1 MTSSLFKT
9 YKMRI
14 LIISAGVILLT
25 AGCTVKVNEYKDP
38 VTPEILEEGFINPP
52 DSVKPWVY
60 WYWISD
66 NNTKEGITKDLE
78 AMSDVGIGEALIGN
92 IGYEGMPYGKDQIL
106 GEEWWQLIEH
116 AIREGKRTGVN
127 IGIFNCP
134 GWSQSGGPWV
144 KPDESMRYLIYR
156 EIEIEGGRKLELKL
170 DKPSELF
177 QQVKVLA
184 FPVPDNEHSN
194 LNRKNSIIS
203 TIPQLESPD
212 NLIDSDTG
220 TVCLFRKARGSKEI
234 IIDIESRDT
243 FKARSLLLYPA
254 NKPFSADIDFMI
266 NLNGEYKSI
275 KKFRYDRS
283 NARINVGP
291 MPKGPVAV
299 SVPEVNSKNFRL
311 VMSNFSLSNYLT
323 NLPNNASDAA
333 LSEIIISGAP
343 RVESFIEKQLGK
355 MCQTPFPLWNEY
367 QWRLQEETGSEG
379 MKVNPDG
386 VLDLTSEV
394 SPEGILNWTAP
405 GGRWIV
411 LNIGA
416 VPTGAKNA
424 QAAPHAVGWE
434 VDKMNKDHLRK
445 HFDAYIG
452 KLLGR
457 MSPEERTAL
466 KHVVLDSYEQGSQ
479 NWTERMIED
488 FTERYGYDPV
498 PWFPVFTGRI
508 VGSVDQSDR
517 FLWDWRRL
525 VADRIAYD
533 YVGGFRELCQE
544 KGLRIWLENYGHW
557 GFPSEFL
564 MYGGQS
570 HDVAGEF
577 WNEGDLGN
585 IECRAASSA
594 AHIYGKKLVSAE
606 SYTSAGSAYQRYP
619 AMLKKRGDWSYTE
632 GINQVILHLYIH
644 QPYEERNPGINAW
657 FGTEFN
663 RKNTWFRQ
671 SKNWIDYQRRCMFML
686 RRGLPVNDI
695 CYFIG
700 EDVPKMTGARI
711 PEIPDG
717 YSYDYIN
724 AEVIMNRMSVEN
736 GRLVLP
742 DGMSYSLM
750 ILPPLETM
758 RPELLQKIAEL
769 VEKGAKV
776 YGPPPSR
783 SPSLQNYPEADLA
796 VKRLAQDLWNDNDGK
811 TDRSGKRS
819 VMNNLSLKEAL
830 DITGILPDV
839 RIAGNTSV
847 LWIHRKMNDC
857 DIYFI
862 TNQSDNKVSFDGAFR
877 VRGMQPELWDPLNG
891 QIRDLKVF
899 SQHEG
904 ITEIPL
910 QLEPYGSAFI
920 VFRKSCEKRSKAPE
934 SKTNFPDPV
943 TIAKINTPW
952 EVTFDKTLRGPEKS
966 IVMGSLEDW
975 TKNPD
980 ERIRYY
986 SGSAIYR
993 NSFTLGEIPEGEKIK
1008 IDLGKVSVMAE
1019 VRVNGRLAGGVWTSP
1034 WTVDIT
1040 EMVKQGE
1047 NLLEIEV
1054 VNNWINRLIGDSML
1068 PEKERITWLN
1078 ENPARPGDS
1087 LQPSGLMGQVTVGSI
1102 RY

>member
-1 MTSSLFKT
+1 MKP
-9 YKMRI
+9 I
-14 LIISAGVILLT
+14 LSIVTVILLT
-25 AGCTVKVNEYKDP
+25 TGCANYQPTDSDA
-38 VTPEILEEGFINPP
+38 VTPDMLMEGFTNPP

-66 NNTKEGITKDLE
+66 NNTREGVTRDLE
-78 AMSDVGIGEALIGN
+78 AMAEVGIGEALIGN
-92 IGYEGMPYGKDQIL
+92 IGYEGMQYGNPGIL
-106 GEEWWQLIEH
+106 SEEWWQMIEH
-116 AIREGKRTGVN
+116 TIREGKRTGVN
-127 IGIFNCP
+127 IGLFNCP

-144 KPDESMRYLIYR
+144 NPEESMRYLLYS
-156 EIEIEGGRKLELKL
+156 ELEIEGGKKLELKL
-170 DKPSELF
+170 VKPSEFF
-177 QQVKVLA
+177 QQVRVLA
-184 FPVPDNEHSN
+184 FPVPDNEHST
-194 LNRKNSIIS
+194 LNRINSIIS

-212 NLIDSDTG
+212 NLIDGDTG
-220 TVCLFRKARGSKEI
+220 TVCLFRRAAGSKEI
-234 IIDIESRDT
+234 IIDIQSKDS
-243 FKARSLLLYPA
+243 FAARSLLLYPA
-254 NKPFSADIDFMI
+254 NTPFAADIDLMI

-291 MPKGPVAV
+291 IPKGPVAV
-299 SVPEVNSKNFRL
+299 SIPEVNSKNFRL
-311 VMSNFSLSNYLT
+311 IMSNFSLSNYLT

-333 LSEIIISGAP
+333 LSEIVLSGSP

-367 QWRLQEETGSEG
+367 QWKPQEETGSEE
-379 MKVNPDG
+379 MKVNPG
-386 VLDLTSEV
+386 NVLDLTS
-394 SPEGILNWTAP
+394 STAADGTLIWAAPE
-405 GGRWIV
+405 GRWI
-411 LNIGA
+411 LLQIGA
-416 VPTGAKNA
+416 VPTGTRNA
-424 QAAPHAVGWE
+424 QAAPHAMGWE
-434 VDKMNKDHLRK
+434 VDKMNKHHLKK
-445 HFDAYIG
+445 HFDSYIG
-452 KLLGR
+452 KLLER
-457 MSPEERTAL
+457 MPAEERTAL

-479 NWTERMIED
+479 NWTENMIED
-488 FTERYGYDPV
+488 FEVKYGYDPV
-498 PWFPVFTGRI
+498 PWFPVFTGRV
-508 VGSVDQSDR
+508 VGSADQSDR

-606 SYTSAGSAYQRYP
+606 SYTSAGQAYQRYP

-644 QPYEERNPGINAW
+644 QPYEDKSPGINAW

-711 PEIPDG
+711 PEMPDG

-724 AEVIMNRMSVEN
+724 AEVIMNRLTVKD

-742 DGMSYSLM
+742 DGMSYSLLV
-750 ILPPLETM
+750 LPPLEKM

-769 VEKGAKV
+769 VKKGAKV

-783 SPSLQNYPEADLA
+783 SPSLQNYPAADLTVKQLVQELWDEADIKA
-796 VKRLAQDLWNDNDGK
+796 RK
-811 TDRSGKRS
+811 SGKRS
-819 VMNNLSLKEAL
+819 VMNNMSLKEAL
-830 DITGILPDV
+830 DITGVLPDV
-839 RIAGNTSV
+839 RVTESTPV

-862 TNQSDNKVSFDGAFR
+862 TNQSDNRLAFEAAFR

-891 QIRDLKVF
+891 RVRDLKVF
-899 SQHEG
+899 THNG
-904 ITEIPL
+904 GMTEIPL
-910 QLEPYGSAFI
+910 QLESYGSAFI
-920 VFRKSCEKRSKAPE
+920 VFRRSSDSRSEKPMV
-934 SKTNFPDPV
+934 KTNFPDPV
-943 TIAKINTPW
+943 TLLQISTPW
-952 EVTFDKTLRGPEKS
+952 EVTFDKTLRGPENR
-966 IVMGSLEDW
+966 IMMETPEDW
-975 TKNPD
+975 TKSRD
-980 ERIRYY
+980 ERIRFY
-986 SGSAIYR
+986 SGSAVYR
-993 NSFTLGEIPEGEKIK
+993 NSFTLGEIPAGENII
-1008 IDLGKVSVMAE
+1008 IDLGKVGVMAE
-1019 VRVNGRLAGGVWTSP
+1019 VKVNGRFAGGVWTSP

-1047 NLLEIEV
+1047 NILEIEV

-1078 ENPARPGDS
+1078 ENPARPGDP
-1087 LQPSGLMGQVTVGSI
+1087 LQPSGLMGPVVVRSI
-1102 RY
+1102 KY

>member
-1 MTSSLFKT
+1 MKP
-9 YKMRI
+9 I
-14 LIISAGVILLT
+14 LSIVTVILLT
-25 AGCTVKVNEYKDP
+25 TGCANYQPTDSDA
-38 VTPEILEEGFINPP
+38 VTPDMLMEGFTNPP

-66 NNTKEGITKDLE
+66 NNTREGVTRDLE
-78 AMSDVGIGEALIGN
+78 AMAEVGIGEALIGN
-92 IGYEGMPYGKDQIL
+92 IGYEGMQYGNPGIL
-106 GEEWWQLIEH
+106 SEAWWQMIEH
-116 AIREGKRTGVN
+116 TIREGKRTGVN
-127 IGIFNCP
+127 IGLFNCP

-144 KPDESMRYLIYR
+144 NPEESMRYLLYS
-156 EIEIEGGRKLELKL
+156 ELEIEGGKKLELKL
-170 DKPSELF
+170 VKPSEFF
-177 QQVKVLA
+177 QQVRVLA
-184 FPVPDNEHSN
+184 FPVPDNEHST
-194 LNRKNSIIS
+194 LNRINSIIS

-212 NLIDSDTG
+212 NLIDGDTG
-220 TVCLFRKARGSKEI
+220 TVCLFRRAAGSKEI
-234 IIDIESRDT
+234 IIDIQSKDS
-243 FKARSLLLYPA
+243 FAARSLLLYPA
-254 NKPFSADIDFMI
+254 NTPFAADIDLMI
-266 NLNGEYKSI
+266 NLNGKYKSI

-291 MPKGPVAV
+291 IPKGPVAV
-299 SVPEVNSKNFRL
+299 SIPEVNSKNFRL
-311 VMSNFSLSNYLT
+311 IMSNFSLSNYLT

-333 LSEIIISGAP
+333 LSEIVLSGSP

-367 QWRLQEETGSEG
+367 QWKPQEETGSEE
-379 MKVNPDG
+379 MKVNPG
-386 VLDLTSEV
+386 NVLDLTS
-394 SPEGILNWTAP
+394 STAADGTLIWAAPE
-405 GGRWIV
+405 GRWI
-411 LNIGA
+411 LLQIGA
-416 VPTGAKNA
+416 VPTGTRNA
-424 QAAPHAVGWE
+424 QAAPHAMGWE
-434 VDKMNKDHLRK
+434 VDKMNKHHLKK
-445 HFDAYIG
+445 HFDSYIG
-452 KLLGR
+452 KLLER
-457 MSPEERTAL
+457 MPAEERTAL

-479 NWTERMIED
+479 NWTENMIED
-488 FTERYGYDPV
+488 FEVKYGYDPV
-498 PWFPVFTGRI
+498 PWFPVFTGRV
-508 VGSVDQSDR
+508 VGSADQSDR

-606 SYTSAGSAYQRYP
+606 SYTSAGQAYQRYP

-644 QPYEERNPGINAW
+644 QPYEDKSPGINAW

-711 PEIPDG
+711 PEMPDG

-724 AEVIMNRMSVEN
+724 AEVIMNRLTVKD

-742 DGMSYSLM
+742 DGMSYSLLV
-750 ILPPLETM
+750 LPPLEKM

-769 VEKGAKV
+769 VKKGAKV

-783 SPSLQNYPEADLA
+783 SPSLQNYPAADLTVKQLVQELWDEADIKA
-796 VKRLAQDLWNDNDGK
+796 RK
-811 TDRSGKRS
+811 SGKRS
-819 VMNNLSLKEAL
+819 VMNNMSLKEAL
-830 DITGILPDV
+830 DITGVLPDV
-839 RIAGNTSV
+839 RVTESTPV

-862 TNQSDNKVSFDGAFR
+862 TNQSDNRLAFEAAFR
-877 VRGMQPELWDPLNG
+877 VSGMQPELWDPLNG
-891 QIRDLKVF
+891 RVRDLKVF
-899 SQHEG
+899 THNG
-904 ITEIPL
+904 GMTEIPL
-910 QLEPYGSAFI
+910 QLESYGSAFI
-920 VFRKSCEKRSKAPE
+920 VFRRSSDSRSEKPMV
-934 SKTNFPDPV
+934 KTNFPDPV
-943 TIAKINTPW
+943 TLLQISTPW
-952 EVTFDKTLRGPEKS
+952 EVTFDKTLRGPENR
-966 IVMGSLEDW
+966 IMMETPEDW
-975 TKNPD
+975 TKSRD
-980 ERIRYY
+980 ERIRFY
-986 SGSAIYR
+986 SGSAVYR
-993 NSFTLGEIPEGEKIK
+993 NSFTLREIPAGENII
-1008 IDLGKVSVMAE
+1008 IDLGKVGVMAE
-1019 VRVNGRLAGGVWTSP
+1019 VKVNGRFAGGVWTSP

-1047 NLLEIEV
+1047 NILEIEV
-1054 VNNWINRLIGDSML
+1054 VNNWINRLTGDSML

-1078 ENPARPGDS
+1078 ENPARPGDP
-1087 LQPSGLMGQVTVGSI
+1087 LQPSGLMGPVVVRSI
-1102 RY
+1102 KY

>member
-1 MTSSLFKT
+1 MKP
-9 YKMRI
+9 I
-14 LIISAGVILLT
+14 LSIVTVILLT
-25 AGCTVKVNEYKDP
+25 TGCANYQPTDSDA
-38 VTPEILEEGFINPP
+38 VTPDMLMKGFTNPP

-66 NNTKEGITKDLE
+66 NNTREGVTRDLE
-78 AMSDVGIGEALIGN
+78 AMAEVGIGEALIGN
-92 IGYEGMPYGKDQIL
+92 IGYEGMQYGNPGIL
-106 GEEWWQLIEH
+106 SEEWWQMIEH
-116 AIREGKRTGVN
+116 TIREGKRTGVN
-127 IGIFNCP
+127 IGLFNCP

-144 KPDESMRYLIYR
+144 NPEESMRYLLYS
-156 EIEIEGGRKLELKL
+156 ELEIEGGKKLELKL
-170 DKPSELF
+170 VKPSEFF
-177 QQVKVLA
+177 QQVRVLA
-184 FPVPDNEHSN
+184 FPVPDNEHST
-194 LNRKNSIIS
+194 LNRINSIIS

-212 NLIDSDTG
+212 NLIDGDTG
-220 TVCLFRKARGSKEI
+220 TVCLFRRAAGSKEI
-234 IIDIESRDT
+234 IIDIQSKDS
-243 FKARSLLLYPA
+243 FAARSLLLYPA
-254 NKPFSADIDFMI
+254 NTPFAADIDLMI
-266 NLNGEYKSI
+266 NLNGKYKSI

-291 MPKGPVAV
+291 IPKGPVAV
-299 SVPEVNSKNFRL
+299 SIPEVNSKNFRL
-311 VMSNFSLSNYLT
+311 IMSNFSLSNYLT

-333 LSEIIISGAP
+333 LSEIVLSGSP

-367 QWRLQEETGSEG
+367 QWKPQEETGSEE
-379 MKVNPDG
+379 MKVNPG
-386 VLDLTSEV
+386 NVLDLTS
-394 SPEGILNWTAP
+394 STAADGTLIWAAPE
-405 GGRWIV
+405 GRWI
-411 LNIGA
+411 LLQIGA
-416 VPTGAKNA
+416 VPTGTRNA
-424 QAAPHAVGWE
+424 QAAPHAMGWE
-434 VDKMNKDHLRK
+434 VDKMNKHHLKK
-445 HFDAYIG
+445 HFDSYIG
-452 KLLGR
+452 KLLER
-457 MSPEERTAL
+457 MPAEERTAL

-479 NWTERMIED
+479 NWTENMIED
-488 FTERYGYDPV
+488 FEVKYGYDPV
-498 PWFPVFTGRI
+498 PWFPVFTGRV
-508 VGSVDQSDR
+508 VGSADQSDR

-606 SYTSAGSAYQRYP
+606 SYTSAGQAYQRYP

-644 QPYEERNPGINAW
+644 QPYEDKSPGINAW

-711 PEIPDG
+711 PEMPDG

-724 AEVIMNRMSVEN
+724 AEVIMNRLTMKD

-742 DGMSYSLM
+742 DGMSYSLLV
-750 ILPPLETM
+750 LPPLETM

-769 VEKGAKV
+769 VKKGAKV

-783 SPSLQNYPEADLA
+783 SPSLQNYPAADLTVKQLVQELWDEADIKA
-796 VKRLAQDLWNDNDGK
+796 RK
-811 TDRSGKRS
+811 SGKRS
-819 VMNNLSLKEAL
+819 VMNNMSLKEAL
-830 DITGILPDV
+830 DITGVLPDV
-839 RIAGNTSV
+839 RVTESTPV

-862 TNQSDNKVSFDGAFR
+862 TNQSDNRLAFEAAFR
-877 VRGMQPELWDPLNG
+877 VSGMQPELWDPLNG
-891 QIRDLKVF
+891 RVRDLKVF
-899 SQHEG
+899 THNG
-904 ITEIPL
+904 GMTEIPL
-910 QLEPYGSAFI
+910 QLESYGSAFI
-920 VFRKSCEKRSKAPE
+920 VFRRSSDSRSEKPMV
-934 SKTNFPDPV
+934 KTNFPDPV
-943 TIAKINTPW
+943 TLLQISTPW
-952 EVTFDKTLRGPEKS
+952 EVTFDKTLRGPENR
-966 IVMGSLEDW
+966 IMMETPEDW
-975 TKNPD
+975 TKSRD
-980 ERIRYY
+980 ERIRFY
-986 SGSAIYR
+986 SGSAVYR
-993 NSFTLGEIPEGEKIK
+993 NSFTLREIPAGENII
-1008 IDLGKVSVMAE
+1008 IDLGKVGVMAE
-1019 VRVNGRLAGGVWTSP
+1019 VKVNGRFAGGVWTSP

-1047 NLLEIEV
+1047 NILEIEV
-1054 VNNWINRLIGDSML
+1054 VNNWINRLTGDSML

-1078 ENPARPGDS
+1078 ENPARPGDP
-1087 LQPSGLMGQVTVGSI
+1087 LQPSGLMGPVVVRSI
-1102 RY
+1102 KY

>member
-1 MTSSLFKT
+1 MKP
-9 YKMRI
+9 I
-14 LIISAGVILLT
+14 LSIVTVILLT
-25 AGCTVKVNEYKDP
+25 TGCANYQPTDSDA
-38 VTPEILEEGFINPP
+38 VTPDMLMEGFTNPP

-66 NNTKEGITKDLE
+66 NNTREGVTRDLE
-78 AMSDVGIGEALIGN
+78 AMAEVGIGEALIGN
-92 IGYEGMPYGKDQIL
+92 IGYEGMQYGNPGIL
-106 GEEWWQLIEH
+106 SEEWWQMIEH
-116 AIREGKRTGVN
+116 TIREGKRTGVN
-127 IGIFNCP
+127 IGLFNCP

-144 KPDESMRYLIYR
+144 NPEESMRYLLYS
-156 EIEIEGGRKLELKL
+156 ELEIEGGKKLELKL
-170 DKPSELF
+170 VKPSEFF
-177 QQVKVLA
+177 QQVRVLA
-184 FPVPDNEHSN
+184 FPVPDNEHST
-194 LNRKNSIIS
+194 LNRINSIIS

-212 NLIDSDTG
+212 NLIDGDTG
-220 TVCLFRKARGSKEI
+220 TICLFRRAAGSKEI
-234 IIDIESRDT
+234 IIDIQSKDS
-243 FKARSLLLYPA
+243 FAARSLLLYPA
-254 NKPFSADIDFMI
+254 NTPFAADIDLMI
-266 NLNGEYKSI
+266 NLNGKYKSI

-291 MPKGPVAV
+291 IPKGPVAV
-299 SVPEVNSKNFRL
+299 SIPEVNSKNFRL
-311 VMSNFSLSNYLT
+311 IMSNFSLSNYLT

-333 LSEIIISGAP
+333 LSEIVLSGSP

-367 QWRLQEETGSEG
+367 QWKPQEETGSEE
-379 MKVNPDG
+379 MKVNPG
-386 VLDLTSEV
+386 NVLDLTS
-394 SPEGILNWTAP
+394 STAADGTLIWAAPE
-405 GGRWIV
+405 GRWI
-411 LNIGA
+411 LLQIGA
-416 VPTGAKNA
+416 VPTGTRNA
-424 QAAPHAVGWE
+424 QAAPHAMGWE
-434 VDKMNKDHLRK
+434 VDKMNKHHLKK
-445 HFDAYIG
+445 HFDSYIG
-452 KLLGR
+452 KLLER
-457 MSPEERTAL
+457 MPAEERTAL

-479 NWTERMIED
+479 NWTENMIED
-488 FTERYGYDPV
+488 FEVKYGYDPV
-498 PWFPVFTGRI
+498 PWFPVFTGRV
-508 VGSVDQSDR
+508 VGSADQSDR

-606 SYTSAGSAYQRYP
+606 SYTSAGQAYQRYP

-644 QPYEERNPGINAW
+644 QPYEDKSPGINAW

-711 PEIPDG
+711 PEMPDG

-724 AEVIMNRMSVEN
+724 AEVIMNRLTVKD

-742 DGMSYSLM
+742 DGMSYSLLV
-750 ILPPLETM
+750 LPPLETM

-769 VEKGAKV
+769 VKKGAKV

-783 SPSLQNYPEADLA
+783 SPSLQNYPAADLTVKQLVQELWDEADIKA
-796 VKRLAQDLWNDNDGK
+796 RK
-811 TDRSGKRS
+811 SGKRS
-819 VMNNLSLKEAL
+819 VMNNMSLKEAL
-830 DITGILPDV
+830 DITGVLPDV
-839 RIAGNTSV
+839 RVTESTPV

-862 TNQSDNKVSFDGAFR
+862 TNQSDNRLAFEAAFR
-877 VRGMQPELWDPLNG
+877 VSGMQPELWDPLNG
-891 QIRDLKVF
+891 RVRDLKVF
-899 SQHEG
+899 THNG
-904 ITEIPL
+904 GMTEIPL
-910 QLEPYGSAFI
+910 QLESYGSAFI
-920 VFRKSCEKRSKAPE
+920 VFRRSSDSRSEKPMV
-934 SKTNFPDPV
+934 KTNFPDPV
-943 TIAKINTPW
+943 TLLQISTPW
-952 EVTFDKTLRGPEKS
+952 EVTFDKTLRGPENR
-966 IVMGSLEDW
+966 IMMETPEDW
-975 TKNPD
+975 TKSRD
-980 ERIRYY
+980 ERIRFY
-986 SGSAIYR
+986 SGSAVYR
-993 NSFTLGEIPEGEKIK
+993 NSFTLREIPAGENII
-1008 IDLGKVSVMAE
+1008 IDLGKVGVMAE
-1019 VRVNGRLAGGVWTSP
+1019 VKVNGRFAGGVWTSP

-1047 NLLEIEV
+1047 NILEIEV
-1054 VNNWINRLIGDSML
+1054 VNNWINRLTGDSML

-1078 ENPARPGDS
+1078 ENPARPGDP
-1087 LQPSGLMGQVTVGSI
+1087 LQPSGLMGPVVVRSI
-1102 RY
+1102 KY

>member
-1 MTSSLFKT
+1 MKP
-9 YKMRI
+9 I
-14 LIISAGVILLT
+14 LSIVTVILLT
-25 AGCTVKVNEYKDP
+25 TGCANYQPTDSDA
-38 VTPEILEEGFINPP
+38 VTPDMLMEGFTNPP

-66 NNTKEGITKDLE
+66 NNTREGVTRDLE
-78 AMSDVGIGEALIGN
+78 AMAEVGIGEALIGN
-92 IGYEGMPYGKDQIL
+92 IGYEGMQYGNPGIL
-106 GEEWWQLIEH
+106 SEAWWQMIEH
-116 AIREGKRTGVN
+116 TIREGKRTGVN
-127 IGIFNCP
+127 IGLFNCP

-144 KPDESMRYLIYR
+144 NPEESMRYLLYS
-156 EIEIEGGRKLELKL
+156 ELEIEGGKKLELKL
-170 DKPSELF
+170 VKPSEFF
-177 QQVKVLA
+177 QQVRVLA
-184 FPVPDNEHSN
+184 FPVPDNEHST
-194 LNRKNSIIS
+194 LNRINSIIS

-212 NLIDSDTG
+212 NLIDGDTG
-220 TVCLFRKARGSKEI
+220 TVCLFRRAAGSKEI
-234 IIDIESRDT
+234 IIDIQSKDS
-243 FKARSLLLYPA
+243 FAARSLLLYPA
-254 NKPFSADIDFMI
+254 NTPFAADIDLMI
-266 NLNGEYKSI
+266 NLNGKYKSI

-291 MPKGPVAV
+291 IPKGPVAV
-299 SVPEVNSKNFRL
+299 SIPEVNSKNFRL
-311 VMSNFSLSNYLT
+311 IMSNFSLSNYLT

-333 LSEIIISGAP
+333 LSEIVLSGSP

-367 QWRLQEETGSEG
+367 QWKPQEETGSEE
-379 MKVNPDG
+379 MKVNPG
-386 VLDLTSEV
+386 NVLDLTS
-394 SPEGILNWTAP
+394 STAADGTLIWAAPE
-405 GGRWIV
+405 GRWI
-411 LNIGA
+411 LLQIGA
-416 VPTGAKNA
+416 VPTGTRNA
-424 QAAPHAVGWE
+424 QAAPHAMGWE
-434 VDKMNKDHLRK
+434 VDKMNKHHLKK
-445 HFDAYIG
+445 HFDSYIG
-452 KLLGR
+452 KLLER
-457 MSPEERTAL
+457 MPAEERTAL

-479 NWTERMIED
+479 NWTENMIED
-488 FTERYGYDPV
+488 FEVKYGYDPV
-498 PWFPVFTGRI
+498 PWFPVFTGRV
-508 VGSVDQSDR
+508 VGSADQSDR

-606 SYTSAGSAYQRYP
+606 SYTSAGQAYQRYP

-644 QPYEERNPGINAW
+644 QPYEDKSPGINAW

-711 PEIPDG
+711 PEMPDG

-724 AEVIMNRMSVEN
+724 AEVIMNRLTVKD

-742 DGMSYSLM
+742 DGMSYSLLV
-750 ILPPLETM
+750 LPPLEKM

-769 VEKGAKV
+769 VKKGAKV

-783 SPSLQNYPEADLA
+783 SPSLQNYPAADLTVKQLVQELWDEADIKA
-796 VKRLAQDLWNDNDGK
+796 RK
-811 TDRSGKRS
+811 SGKRS
-819 VMNNLSLKEAL
+819 VMNNMSLKEAL
-830 DITGILPDV
+830 DITGVLPDV
-839 RIAGNTSV
+839 RVTESTPV

-862 TNQSDNKVSFDGAFR
+862 TNQSDNRLAFEAAFR
-877 VRGMQPELWDPLNG
+877 VSGMQPELWDPLNG
-891 QIRDLKVF
+891 RVRDLKVF
-899 SQHEG
+899 THNG
-904 ITEIPL
+904 GMTEIPL
-910 QLEPYGSAFI
+910 QLESYGSAFI
-920 VFRKSCEKRSKAPE
+920 VFRRSSDSRSEKPMV
-934 SKTNFPDPV
+934 KTNFPDPV
-943 TIAKINTPW
+943 TLLQISTPW
-952 EVTFDKTLRGPEKS
+952 EVTFDKTLRGPENR
-966 IVMGSLEDW
+966 IMMETPEDW
-975 TKNPD
+975 TKSRD
-980 ERIRYY
+980 ERIRFY
-986 SGSAIYR
+986 SGSAVYR
-993 NSFTLGEIPEGEKIK
+993 NSFTLREIPAGENII
-1008 IDLGKVSVMAE
+1008 IDLGKVGVMAE
-1019 VRVNGRLAGGVWTSP
+1019 VKVNGRFAGGVWTSP

-1047 NLLEIEV
+1047 NILEIEV

-1078 ENPARPGDS
+1078 ENPARPGDP
-1087 LQPSGLMGQVTVGSI
+1087 LQPSGLMGPVVVRSI
-1102 RY
+1102 KY

>member
-1 MTSSLFKT
+1 MKP
-9 YKMRI
+9 I
-14 LIISAGVILLT
+14 LSIVTVILLT
-25 AGCTVKVNEYKDP
+25 TGCANYQPTDSDA
-38 VTPEILEEGFINPP
+38 VTPDMLMEGFTNPP

-66 NNTKEGITKDLE
+66 NNTREGVTRDLE
-78 AMSDVGIGEALIGN
+78 AMAEVGIGEALIGN
-92 IGYEGMPYGKDQIL
+92 IGYEGMQYGNPGIL
-106 GEEWWQLIEH
+106 SEEWWQMIEH
-116 AIREGKRTGVN
+116 TIREGKRTGVN
-127 IGIFNCP
+127 IGLFNCP

-144 KPDESMRYLIYR
+144 NPEESMRYLLYS
-156 EIEIEGGRKLELKL
+156 ELEIEGGKKLELKL
-170 DKPSELF
+170 VKPSEFF
-177 QQVKVLA
+177 QQVRVLA
-184 FPVPDNEHSN
+184 FPVPDNEHST
-194 LNRKNSIIS
+194 LNRINSIIS

-212 NLIDSDTG
+212 NLIDGDTG
-220 TVCLFRKARGSKEI
+220 TVCLFRRAAGSKEI
-234 IIDIESRDT
+234 IIDIQSKDS
-243 FKARSLLLYPA
+243 FAARSLLLYPA
-254 NKPFSADIDFMI
+254 NTPFAADIDLMI
-266 NLNGEYKSI
+266 NLNGKYKSI

-291 MPKGPVAV
+291 IPKGPVAV
-299 SVPEVNSKNFRL
+299 SIPEVNSKNFRL
-311 VMSNFSLSNYLT
+311 IMSNFSLSNYLT

-333 LSEIIISGAP
+333 LSEIVLSGSP

-367 QWRLQEETGSEG
+367 QWKPQEETGSEE
-379 MKVNPDG
+379 MKVNPG
-386 VLDLTSEV
+386 NVLDLTS
-394 SPEGILNWTAP
+394 STAADGTLIWAAPE
-405 GGRWIV
+405 GRWI
-411 LNIGA
+411 LLQIGA
-416 VPTGAKNA
+416 VPTGTRNA
-424 QAAPHAVGWE
+424 QAAPHAMGWE
-434 VDKMNKDHLRK
+434 VDKMNKHHLKK
-445 HFDAYIG
+445 HFDSYIG
-452 KLLGR
+452 KLLER
-457 MSPEERTAL
+457 MPAEERTAL

-479 NWTERMIED
+479 NWTENMIED
-488 FTERYGYDPV
+488 FEVKYGYDPV
-498 PWFPVFTGRI
+498 PWFPVFTGRV
-508 VGSVDQSDR
+508 VGSADQSDR

-606 SYTSAGSAYQRYP
+606 SYTSAGQAYQRYP

-644 QPYEERNPGINAW
+644 QPYEDKSPGINAW

-711 PEIPDG
+711 PEMPDG

-724 AEVIMNRMSVEN
+724 AEVIMNRLTVKD

-742 DGMSYSLM
+742 DGMSYSLLV
-750 ILPPLETM
+750 LPPLETM

-769 VEKGAKV
+769 VKKGAKV

-783 SPSLQNYPEADLA
+783 SPSLQNYPAADLTVKQLVQELWDEADIKA
-796 VKRLAQDLWNDNDGK
+796 RK
-811 TDRSGKRS
+811 SGKRS
-819 VMNNLSLKEAL
+819 VMNNMSLKEAL
-830 DITGILPDV
+830 DITGVLPDV
-839 RIAGNTSV
+839 RVTESTPV

-862 TNQSDNKVSFDGAFR
+862 TNQSDNRLAFEAAFR
-877 VRGMQPELWDPLNG
+877 VSGMQPELWDPLNG
-891 QIRDLKVF
+891 RVRDLKVF
-899 SQHEG
+899 THNG
-904 ITEIPL
+904 GMTEIPL
-910 QLEPYGSAFI
+910 QLESYGSAFI
-920 VFRKSCEKRSKAPE
+920 VFRRSSDSRSEKPMV
-934 SKTNFPDPV
+934 KTNFPDPV
-943 TIAKINTPW
+943 TLLQISTPW
-952 EVTFDKTLRGPEKS
+952 EVTFDKTLRGPENR
-966 IVMGSLEDW
+966 IMMETPEDW
-975 TKNPD
+975 TKSRD
-980 ERIRYY
+980 ERIRFY
-986 SGSAIYR
+986 SGSAVYR
-993 NSFTLGEIPEGEKIK
+993 NSFTLREIPAGENII
-1008 IDLGKVSVMAE
+1008 IDLGKVGVMAE
-1019 VRVNGRLAGGVWTSP
+1019 VKVNGRFAGGVWTSP

-1047 NLLEIEV
+1047 NILEIEV
-1054 VNNWINRLIGDSML
+1054 VNNWINRLTGDSML

-1078 ENPARPGDS
+1078 ENPARPGDP
-1087 LQPSGLMGQVTVGSI
+1087 LQPSGLMGPVVVRSI
-1102 RY
+1102 KY

>member
-1 MTSSLFKT
+1 MKP
-9 YKMRI
+9 I
-14 LIISAGVILLT
+14 LSIVTVILLT
-25 AGCTVKVNEYKDP
+25 TGCANYQPTDSDA
-38 VTPEILEEGFINPP
+38 VTPDMLMEGFTNPP

-66 NNTKEGITKDLE
+66 NNTREGVTRDLE
-78 AMSDVGIGEALIGN
+78 AMAEVGIGEALIGN
-92 IGYEGMPYGKDQIL
+92 IGYEGMQYGNPGIL
-106 GEEWWQLIEH
+106 SEEWWQMIEH
-116 AIREGKRTGVN
+116 TIREGKRTGVN
-127 IGIFNCP
+127 IGLFNCP

-144 KPDESMRYLIYR
+144 NPEESMRYLLYS
-156 EIEIEGGRKLELKL
+156 ELEIEGGKKLELKL
-170 DKPSELF
+170 VKPSEFF
-177 QQVKVLA
+177 QQVRVLA
-184 FPVPDNEHSN
+184 FPVPDNEHST
-194 LNRKNSIIS
+194 LNRINSIIS

-212 NLIDSDTG
+212 NLIDGDTG
-220 TVCLFRKARGSKEI
+220 TVCLFRRAAGSKEI
-234 IIDIESRDT
+234 IIDIQSKDS
-243 FKARSLLLYPA
+243 FAARSLLLYPA
-254 NKPFSADIDFMI
+254 NTPFAADIDLMI
-266 NLNGEYKSI
+266 NLNGKYKSI

-291 MPKGPVAV
+291 IPKGPVAV
-299 SVPEVNSKNFRL
+299 SIPEVNSKNFRL
-311 VMSNFSLSNYLT
+311 IMSNFSLSNYLT

-333 LSEIIISGAP
+333 LSEIVLSGSP

-367 QWRLQEETGSEG
+367 QWKPQEETGSEE
-379 MKVNPDG
+379 MKVNPG
-386 VLDLTSEV
+386 NVLDLTS
-394 SPEGILNWTAP
+394 STAADGTLIWAAPE
-405 GGRWIV
+405 GRWI
-411 LNIGA
+411 LLQIGA
-416 VPTGAKNA
+416 VPTGTRNA
-424 QAAPHAVGWE
+424 QAAPHAMGWE
-434 VDKMNKDHLRK
+434 VDKMNKHHLKK
-445 HFDAYIG
+445 HFDSYIG
-452 KLLGR
+452 KLLER
-457 MSPEERTAL
+457 MPAEERTAL

-479 NWTERMIED
+479 NWTENMIED
-488 FTERYGYDPV
+488 FEVKYGYDPV
-498 PWFPVFTGRI
+498 PWFPVFTGRV
-508 VGSVDQSDR
+508 VGSADQSDR

-606 SYTSAGSAYQRYP
+606 SYTSAGQAYQRYP

-644 QPYEERNPGINAW
+644 QPYEDKSPGINAW

-711 PEIPDG
+711 PEMPDG

-724 AEVIMNRMSVEN
+724 AEVIMNRLTVKD

-742 DGMSYSLM
+742 DGMSYSLLV
-750 ILPPLETM
+750 LPPLETM

-769 VEKGAKV
+769 VKKGAKV

-783 SPSLQNYPEADLA
+783 SPSLQNYPAADLTVKQLVQELWDEADIKA
-796 VKRLAQDLWNDNDGK
+796 RK
-811 TDRSGKRS
+811 SGKRS
-819 VMNNLSLKEAL
+819 VMNNMSLKEAL
-830 DITGILPDV
+830 DITGVLPDV
-839 RIAGNTSV
+839 RVTESTPV

-862 TNQSDNKVSFDGAFR
+862 TNQSDNRLAFEAAFR

-891 QIRDLKVF
+891 RVRDLKVF
-899 SQHEG
+899 THNWG
-904 ITEIPL
+904 MTEIPL
-910 QLEPYGSAFI
+910 QLESYGSAFI
-920 VFRKSCEKRSKAPE
+920 VFRRSSDSRSEKPMV
-934 SKTNFPDPV
+934 KTNFPDPV
-943 TIAKINTPW
+943 TLLQISTPW
-952 EVTFDKTLRGPEKS
+952 EVTFDKTLRGPENR
-966 IVMGSLEDW
+966 IMMETPEDW
-975 TKNPD
+975 TKSRD
-980 ERIRYY
+980 ERIRFY
-986 SGSAIYR
+986 SGSAVYR
-993 NSFTLGEIPEGEKIK
+993 NSFTLREIPAGENII
-1008 IDLGKVSVMAE
+1008 IDLGKVGVMAE
-1019 VRVNGRLAGGVWTSP
+1019 VKVNGRFAGGVWTSP

-1047 NLLEIEV
+1047 NILEIEV
-1054 VNNWINRLIGDSML
+1054 VNNWINRLTGDSML

-1078 ENPARPGDS
+1078 ENPARPGDP
-1087 LQPSGLMGQVTVGSI
+1087 LQPSGLMGPVVVRSI
-1102 RY
+1102 KY

>member
-1 MTSSLFKT
+1 MKPIFA
-9 YKMRI
+9 I
-14 LIISAGVILLT
+14 AFVILLT
-25 AGCTVKVNEYKDP
+25 AGCTNDRPLDSDP
-38 VTPEILEEGFINPP
+38 VTPEMLAEGFTNPP

-66 NNTKEGITKDLE
+66 NNTREGVTRDLE
-78 AMSDVGIGEALIGN
+78 AMAEAGIGEALIGN
-92 IGYEGMPYGKDQIL
+92 IGYEGMPYGKDRIL
-106 GEEWWQLIEH
+106 SEEWWQLIEH
-116 AIREGKRTGVN
+116 TIKEGKKTGVN
-127 IGIFNCP
+127 IGLFNCP

-144 KPDESMRYLIYR
+144 KSEESMRYLFCS
-156 EIEIEGGRKLELKL
+156 ETEVEGGRRIQTTLPR
-170 DKPSELF
+170 PSEPY
-177 QQVKVLA
+177 QQIKVLA
-184 FPVPDNEHSN
+184 FPVPDDDRSALSKANA
-194 LNRKNSIIS
+194 SIS
-203 TIPQLESPD
+203 SSPD
-212 NLIDSDTG
+212 LDNELNLIDGDTA
-220 TVCLFRKARGSKEI
+220 TVCLFRKAGNAGEI
-234 IIDIESRDT
+234 IIDLESGDPFT
-243 FKARSLLLYPA
+243 ARSLSLYPA
-254 NKPFSADIDFMI
+254 DIPFAADVEVQILEDGAF
-266 NLNGEYKSI
+266 KTV

-291 MPKGPVAV
+291 MPKGPVTVAI
-299 SVPEVNSKNFRL
+299 PEVSATKFRL
-311 VMSNFSLSNYLT
+311 VMNNFSLSNYLT
-323 NLPNNASDAA
+323 TLPDKASGAG
-333 LSEIIISGAP
+333 LSEIVLYGAP
-343 RVESFIEKQLGK
+343 RIESFIEKQLGK
-355 MCQTPFPLWNEY
+355 MCQTPFPLWGEY
-367 QWRLQEETGSEG
+367 LWKRQEETGTEG
-379 MKVNPDG
+379 MKVNPG
-386 VLDLTSEV
+386 NVLDVTSAITAD
-394 SPEGILNWTAP
+394 GTLDWTAP
-405 GGRWIV
+405 EGRWII
-411 LNIGA
+411 LQIGA
-416 VPTGAKNA
+416 VPTGARNA

-434 VDKMNKDHLRK
+434 IDKMNKQHLKK
-445 HFDAYIG
+445 HFDSYIG
-452 KLLGR
+452 KLLER
-457 MSPEERTAL
+457 LPAEDRTAL

-479 NWTERMIED
+479 NWTENMIED
-488 FTERYGYDPV
+488 FAAKYGYDPV

-508 VGSVDQSDR
+508 VGSTDQSDR

-570 HDVAGEF
+570 HNVAGEF

-606 SYTSAGSAYQRYP
+606 SYTSAGQAYQRYP

-644 QPYEERNPGINAW
+644 QPYEDKNPGINAW

-663 RKNTWFRQ
+663 MKNTWFRQ

-724 AEVIMNRMSVEN
+724 AEVIMNRVTVKD
-736 GRLVLP
+736 GGLVLP

-750 ILPPLETM
+750 VLPPLETM
-758 RPELLQKIAEL
+758 RPELLQKISEL
-769 VEKGAKV
+769 VEKGAIV

-783 SPSLQNYPEADLA
+783 SPSLQNYPEADVA
-796 VKRLAQDLWNDNDGK
+796 VKKLAKELWNAGDG
-811 TDRSGKRS
+811 RAGKYGKGT
-819 VMNNLSLKEAL
+819 VMNNLSLKDAL
-830 DITGILPDV
+830 DITGVLPDV
-839 RIAGNTSV
+839 RLTENTPV

-862 TNQSDNKVSFDGAFR
+862 TNQSDNKLTFNGTFR
-877 VRGMQPELWDPLNG
+877 VSGMQPELWDPLNG
-891 QIRDLKVF
+891 MIRDLKAF
-899 SQHEG
+899 THKEG
-904 ITEIPL
+904 MTEIPL

-920 VFRKSCEKRSKAPE
+920 VFTRSSGKRSE
-934 SKTNFPDPV
+934 SQEKTTNFPDPG
-943 TIAKINTPW
+943 TLFQINTPW
-952 EVTFDKTLRGPEKS
+952 EVTFDKTSRGPENS
-966 IVMGSLEDW
+966 IVMEIPEDW
-975 TKNPD
+975 TKSRD

-993 NSFTLGEIPEGEKIK
+993 NSFILDEIPEGENII
-1008 IDLGKVSVMAE
+1008 IDLGKVGVMAE
-1019 VRVNGRLAGGVWTSP
+1019 VKVNGRFAGGVWTSP
-1034 WTVDIT
+1034 WTADIT

-1068 PEKERITWLN
+1068 PEKERMTWLN
-1078 ENPARPGDS
+1078 ENPARPGDP
-1087 LQPSGLMGQVTVGSI
+1087 LQPSGLMGPVTVRSI
-1102 RY
+1102 KY

>member
-1 MTSSLFKT
+1 MKP
-9 YKMRI
+9 I
-14 LIISAGVILLT
+14 LSIVTVILLT
-25 AGCTVKVNEYKDP
+25 TGCANYQPTDSDA
-38 VTPEILEEGFINPP
+38 VTPDMLMEGFTNPP

-66 NNTKEGITKDLE
+66 NNTREGVTRDLE
-78 AMSDVGIGEALIGN
+78 AMAEVGIGEALIGN
-92 IGYEGMPYGKDQIL
+92 IGYEGMQYGNPGIL
-106 GEEWWQLIEH
+106 SEEWWQMIEH
-116 AIREGKRTGVN
+116 TIREGKRTGVN
-127 IGIFNCP
+127 IGLFNCP

-144 KPDESMRYLIYR
+144 NPEESMRYLLYS
-156 EIEIEGGRKLELKL
+156 ELEIEGGKKLELKL
-170 DKPSELF
+170 VKPSEFF
-177 QQVKVLA
+177 QQVRVLA
-184 FPVPDNEHSN
+184 FPVPDNEHST
-194 LNRKNSIIS
+194 LNRINSIIS

-212 NLIDSDTG
+212 NLIDGDTG
-220 TVCLFRKARGSKEI
+220 TVCLFRRAAGSKEI
-234 IIDIESRDT
+234 IIDIQSKDS
-243 FKARSLLLYPA
+243 FAARSLLLYPA
-254 NKPFSADIDFMI
+254 NTPFAADIDLMI
-266 NLNGEYKSI
+266 NLNGKYKSI

-291 MPKGPVAV
+291 IPKGPVAV
-299 SVPEVNSKNFRL
+299 SIPEVNSKNFRL
-311 VMSNFSLSNYLT
+311 IMSNFSLSNYLT

-333 LSEIIISGAP
+333 LSEIVLSGSP

-367 QWRLQEETGSEG
+367 QWKPQEETGSEE
-379 MKVNPDG
+379 MKVNPG
-386 VLDLTSEV
+386 NVLDLTS
-394 SPEGILNWTAP
+394 STAADGTLIWAAPE
-405 GGRWIV
+405 GRWI
-411 LNIGA
+411 LLQIGA
-416 VPTGAKNA
+416 VPTGTRNA
-424 QAAPHAVGWE
+424 QAAPHAMGWE
-434 VDKMNKDHLRK
+434 VDKMNKHHLKK
-445 HFDAYIG
+445 HFDSYIG
-452 KLLGR
+452 KLLER
-457 MSPEERTAL
+457 MPAEERTAL

-479 NWTERMIED
+479 NWTENMIED
-488 FTERYGYDPV
+488 FEVKYGYDPV
-498 PWFPVFTGRI
+498 PWFPVFTGRV
-508 VGSVDQSDR
+508 VGSADQSDR

-606 SYTSAGSAYQRYP
+606 SYTSAGQAYQRYP

-644 QPYEERNPGINAW
+644 QPYEDKSPGINAW

-711 PEIPDG
+711 PEMPDG

-724 AEVIMNRMSVEN
+724 AEVIMNRLTVKD

-742 DGMSYSLM
+742 DGMSYSLLV
-750 ILPPLETM
+750 LPPLETM

-769 VEKGAKV
+769 VKKGAKV

-783 SPSLQNYPEADLA
+783 SPSLQNYPAADLTVKQLVQELWDEADIKA
-796 VKRLAQDLWNDNDGK
+796 RK
-811 TDRSGKRS
+811 SGKRS
-819 VMNNLSLKEAL
+819 VMNNMSLKEAL
-830 DITGILPDV
+830 DITGVLPDV
-839 RIAGNTSV
+839 RVTESTPV

-862 TNQSDNKVSFDGAFR
+862 TNQSDNRLAFEAAFR

-891 QIRDLKVF
+891 RVRDLKVF
-899 SQHEG
+899 THNWG
-904 ITEIPL
+904 MTEIPL
-910 QLEPYGSAFI
+910 QLESYGSAFI
-920 VFRKSCEKRSKAPE
+920 VFRRSSDSRSEKPMV
-934 SKTNFPDPV
+934 KTNFPDPV
-943 TIAKINTPW
+943 TLLQISTPW
-952 EVTFDKTLRGPEKS
+952 EVTFDKTLRGPENR
-966 IVMGSLEDW
+966 IMMETPEDW
-975 TKNPD
+975 TKSRD
-980 ERIRYY
+980 ERIRFY
-986 SGSAIYR
+986 SGSAVYR
-993 NSFTLGEIPEGEKIK
+993 NSFTLGEIPAGENII
-1008 IDLGKVSVMAE
+1008 IDLGKVGVMAE
-1019 VRVNGRLAGGVWTSP
+1019 VKVNGRFAGGVWTSP

-1047 NLLEIEV
+1047 NILEIEV
-1054 VNNWINRLIGDSML
+1054 VNNWINRLTGDSML

-1078 ENPARPGDS
+1078 ENPARPGDP
-1087 LQPSGLMGQVTVGSI
+1087 LQPSGLMGPVVVRSI
-1102 RY
+1102 KY